1 MLPWSR
7 LSRCRPPS
15 EGTADMAAAGIQ
27 QRVPAQA
34 GQLRFLRRVVAQ
46 FAAEECGNAAE
57 MHDSLM
63 LAVTE
68 ACTNVIL
75 HAYAAGDRDRHISL
89 RAWVD
94 RRHLQ
99 VEIRD
104 HGVGVGQPS
113 RNQGSGLGLALMQAI
128 AETRITTS
136 TGTTVN
142 LRFPREPLPAT
153 G

>member
-1 MLPWSR
+1 
-7 LSRCRPPS
+7 
-15 EGTADMAAAGIQ
+15 MAVTGIQ
-27 QRVPAQA
+27 RRVPAHA
-34 GQLRFLRRVVAQ
+34 DQLRSLRQAVAQ
-46 FAAEECGNAAE
+46 FAAEECGNAAQ

-75 HAYAAGDRDRHISL
+75 HAYGAGDRNRLIDL

-104 HGVGVGQPS
+104 HGVGVDRSSPNAGL
-113 RNQGSGLGLALMQAI
+113 GLGLALMRAI

-136 TGTTVN
+136 AGTTVN
-142 LRFPREPLPAT
+142 LRFPREPLSAT

>member
-1 MLPWSR
+1 
-7 LSRCRPPS
+7 
-15 EGTADMAAAGIQ
+15 MAVAGIQ
-27 QRVPAQA
+27 KRVPASA
-34 GQLRFLRRVVAQ
+34 DQLRSLRQAVAQ
-46 FAAEECGNAAE
+46 FAADECGNAAQ

-75 HAYAAGDRDRHISL
+75 HAYGAGDRDRQINL

-104 HGVGVGQPS
+104 HGVGADRSS
-113 RNQGSGLGLALMQAI
+113 RNPGLGLGLALMRAI
-128 AETRITTS
+128 ADTRITTS
-136 TGTTVN
+136 AGTTVN

>member
-1 MLPWSR
+1 M
-7 LSRCRPPS
+7 
-15 EGTADMAAAGIQ
+15 EGTAEMAVAGIQ
-27 QRVPAQA
+27 KRVPASA
-34 GQLRFLRRVVAQ
+34 DQLRLLRQAVAQ
-46 FAAEECGNAAE
+46 FAADECGNAAQ

-75 HAYAAGDRDRHISL
+75 HAYGAGELDRQIDL

-104 HGVGVGQPS
+104 QGVGVDRSSPS
-113 RNQGSGLGLALMQAI
+113 PGLGLGLALMRAV
-128 AETRITTS
+128 ADARITFS
-136 TGTTVN
+136 AGTTVN
-142 LRFPREPLPAT
+142 MRFPREPLPAI